1 MALVP
6 CQTESHR
13 GVGMKP
19 GPERH
24 LQEVKADA
32 SAQDVVDALRQD
44 GAVIVHDLLSA
55 DIVTA
60 INAEVQPF
68 VDRADPDMRHL
79 NPGVQFFHSQTRHV
93 SGLAAKSPTFATD
106 VMVHPLLMA
115 VCDSILGPSCARFQ
129 LNLAH
134 LLERLP
140 GAGDQFWH
148 RDEIVW
154 NLVPEPKPELQLASV
169 IALVDFTADN
179 GATRVFPGS
188 HRWDPDRYPTNN
200 EAVAAEMPAG
210 SAVVYL
216 GSTFHG
222 GGAHTGSAP
231 RRGVH
236 LSYTLGWLRT
246 EENNYLAVPPEVASR
261 LPRQC
266 QEILGYA
273 VHDAIELGGGYL
285 GMLDL
290 RDPVEL
296 LQEGWPGIA
305 PTP

>member
-1 MALVP
+1 MSPAPDGRLQRVEADGPAEEVLGAL
-6 CQTESHR
+6 
-13 GVGMKP
+13 
-19 GPERH
+19 
-24 LQEVKADA
+24 L
-32 SAQDVVDALRQD
+32 QD
-44 GAVIVHDLLSA
+44 GAVIVQDLLSK
-55 DIVTA
+55 DVVSA

-79 NPGVQFFHSQTRHV
+79 NPGVQFFHAQTRHV
-93 SGLAAKSPTFATD
+93 SGLAGKSPTFATE
-106 VMVHPLLMA
+106 VMIHPLLMTL
-115 VCDSILGPSCARFQ
+115 CDTILGPSCARYQ

-148 RDEIVW
+148 QDEIVW

-188 HRWDPDRYPTNN
+188 HRWEAGRYPTND
-200 EAVAAEMPAG
+200 ESVAAEMPAG
-210 SAVVYL
+210 SAIVYL

-222 GGAHTGSAP
+222 GGAHCGSEP

-246 EENNYLAVPPEVASR
+246 EENNYLAVPPELACR

-266 QEILGYA
+266 QEVLGYA
-273 VHDAIELGGGYL
+273 VHDAIERGGGYL

-290 RDPVEL
+290 RDPIEL
-296 LQEGWPGIA
+296 FQEGWPGSA
-305 PTP
+305 RGD

>member
-1 MALVP
+1 MAAG
-6 CQTESHR
+6 R
-13 GVGMKP
+13 D
-19 GPERH
+19 
-24 LQEVKADA
+24 LQRMEVDTPAE
-32 SAQDVVDALRQD
+32 QVVDALRQD
-44 GAVIVHDLLSA
+44 GAVIIHGLLST
-55 DIVTA
+55 DVVTA

-79 NPGVQFFHSQTRHV
+79 NPGVQFFHAQTRHV
-93 SGLAAKSPTFATD
+93 SGLAGKSHTFATE
-106 VMVHPLLMA
+106 VMVHPLLMS
-115 VCDSILGPSCARFQ
+115 VCDTILGPSCARYQ

-169 IALVDFTADN
+169 IALVDFTAAN

-188 HRWDPDRYPTNN
+188 HRWEPDRYPTDD

-246 EENNYLAVPPEVASR
+246 EENNYLAVPPEVACL
-261 LPRQC
+261 LPRPC

-273 VHDAIELGGGYL
+273 VHDAIERGGGYL

-296 LQEGWPGIA
+296 LQEGWTGTI
-305 PTP
+305 TTG

>member
-1 MALVP
+1 MSRVRAGQLQRVQADVPAEQVAAAL
-6 CQTESHR
+6 
-13 GVGMKP
+13 
-19 GPERH
+19 
-24 LQEVKADA
+24 A
-32 SAQDVVDALRQD
+32 QD
-44 GAVIVHDLLSA
+44 GAVIVHDLVSGN
-55 DIVTA
+55 VVRA
-60 INAEVQPF
+60 INDEVQPF
-68 VDRADPDMRHL
+68 VDLADPDMRHL
-79 NPGVQFFHSQTRHV
+79 NPGVQVFHADTRHV
-93 SGLAAKSPTFATD
+93 SGLAGKSPTFATE
-106 VMVHPLLMA
+106 VMIHPLLMA
-115 VCDSILGPSCARFQ
+115 LCDTFLGPSCARYQ

-140 GAGDQFWH
+140 GAAAQFWH

-188 HRWDPDRYPTNN
+188 HRWEAGRYPTND

-210 SAVVYL
+210 SAIVYL

-222 GGAHTGSAP
+222 GGAHSGSQP

-246 EENNYLAVPPEVASR
+246 EENNYLAVPPEVACRLSR
-261 LPRQC
+261 PC
-266 QEILGYA
+266 QEVLGYA
-273 VHDAIELGGGYL
+273 VHDAIERGGGYL

-290 RDPVEL
+290 RDPIEL
-296 LQEGWPGIA
+296 FEEGWPSSTRA
-305 PTP
+305 

>member
-1 MALVP
+1 MSRIRAGQLQRVEAEVPAEQVAAAL
-6 CQTESHR
+6 
-13 GVGMKP
+13 
-19 GPERH
+19 
-24 LQEVKADA
+24 A
-32 SAQDVVDALRQD
+32 QD
-44 GAVIVHDLLSA
+44 GAVIVHDLVSG
-55 DIVTA
+55 DVVDA
-60 INAEVQPF
+60 INEEVQPF
-68 VDRADPDMRHL
+68 VDAADPDMRHL
-79 NPGVQFFHSQTRHV
+79 NPGVQLFHAQTRHV
-93 SGLAAKSPTFATD
+93 SGLAGKSPTFATE
-106 VMVHPLLMA
+106 VMIHPLLMA
-115 VCDSILGPSCARFQ
+115 LCDTFLGPSCARYQ

-140 GAGDQFWH
+140 GAAAQFWH

-188 HRWDPDRYPTNN
+188 HRWEPGRYPTND

-210 SAVVYL
+210 SAIVYL

-222 GGAHTGSAP
+222 GGAHSGTQP

-246 EENNYLAVPPEVASR
+246 EENNYLAVPPEVACR
-261 LPRQC
+261 LPRPC
-266 QEILGYA
+266 QEVLGYA
-273 VHDAIELGGGYL
+273 VHDAIERGGGYL

-290 RDPVEL
+290 RDPIEL
-296 LQEGWPGIA
+296 FDEGWPSSTRA
-305 PTP
+305 

>member
-1 MALVP
+1 MSRVRDG
-6 CQTESHR
+6 Q
-13 GVGMKP
+13 
-19 GPERH
+19 
-24 LQEVKADA
+24 LQKVEADA
-32 SAQDVVDALRQD
+32 PPEQVAGVLLQD
-44 GAVIVHDLLSA
+44 GAVIVQDLLSR
-55 DIVTA
+55 DVVGM
-60 INAEVQPF
+60 INAEVQPY
-68 VDRADPDMRHL
+68 VDRANPDMRHL
-79 NPGVQFFHSQTRHV
+79 NPGVQIFHAQTRHV
-93 SGLAAKSPTFATD
+93 SGLAGKSPTFATE
-106 VMVHPLLMA
+106 VMIHPLLLA
-115 VCDSILGPSCARFQ
+115 LCDTILGPSCARYQ

-179 GATRVFPGS
+179 GATRVFPRS
-188 HRWDPDRYPTNN
+188 HRWEPGRYPTND
-200 EAVAAEMPAG
+200 EAVAAEMQAG
-210 SAVVYL
+210 SAIVYL

-222 GGAHTGSAP
+222 GGAHRCTEP

-246 EENNYLAVPPEVASR
+246 EENNYLAVPPELACR

-266 QEILGYA
+266 QEVLGYA
-273 VHDAIELGGGYL
+273 VHDAIERGGGYL

-290 RDPVEL
+290 RDPIEL
-296 LQEGWPGIA
+296 FQEGWRGLPPGGLNQ
-305 PTP
+305 

>member
-1 MALVP
+1 MAP
-6 CQTESHR
+6 
-13 GVGMKP
+13 VGDVQL
-19 GPERH
+19 RR
-24 LQEVKADA
+24 VAADA
-32 SAQDVVDALRQD
+32 GAEQVVEALLAD
-44 GAVIVHDLLSA
+44 GAVIVHDLLPPHVVS
-55 DIVTA
+55 A
-60 INAEVQPF
+60 INAEVQPH

-79 NPGVQFFHSQTRHV
+79 NPGVQIFHAQTRHV
-93 SGLAAKSPTFATD
+93 SGLAGKSPTFATE
-106 VMVHPLLMA
+106 VMIHPLLMA
-115 VCDSILGPSCARFQ
+115 VCDTILGPSCARYQ

-154 NLVPEPKPELQLASV
+154 NLVPEPKPELQVASV

-179 GATRVFPGS
+179 GATRLFPGS
-188 HRWDPDRYPTNN
+188 HRWEPGRYPTGE
-200 EAVAAEMPAG
+200 EAVVAEMPAG
-210 SAVVYL
+210 SAVIYL

-222 GGAHTGSAP
+222 GGAHTGPES

-246 EENNYLAVPPEVASR
+246 EENNYLAVPPELACR

-266 QEILGYA
+266 QEVLGYA
-273 VHDAIELGGGYL
+273 VHDAIERGGGYL

-296 LQEGWPGIA
+296 FEEGWTGAVSPE
-305 PTP
+305 

>member
-1 MALVP
+1 MAPDHDSRLRRVPAGAPVEDVIGALV
-6 CQTESHR
+6 
-13 GVGMKP
+13 
-19 GPERH
+19 
-24 LQEVKADA
+24 D
-32 SAQDVVDALRQD
+32 D
-44 GAVIVHDLLSA
+44 GAVIVHDLLSH
-55 DIVTA
+55 DVVQA

-68 VDRADPDMRHL
+68 VDLADPDMRHL

-93 SGLAAKSPTFATD
+93 SGLAGKSPTFATE
-106 VMVHPLLMA
+106 VMIHPLLMA
-115 VCDSILGPSCARFQ
+115 VCDTVLGPSCARYQ

-140 GAGDQFWH
+140 GAADQFWH
-148 RDEIVW
+148 QDEIVW

-188 HRWDPDRYPTNN
+188 HRWEKGRYPNDD
-200 EAVAAEMPAG
+200 EAVVAEMPAG
-210 SAVVYL
+210 SAIVYL

-222 GGAHTGSAP
+222 GGAHHGAAP

-246 EENNYLAVPPEVASR
+246 EENNYLAVPPEQASR
-261 LPRQC
+261 LPRRC
-266 QEILGYA
+266 QEVLGYA
-273 VHDAIELGGGYL
+273 VHDAIERGGGYL

-290 RDPVEL
+290 RDPIEL
-296 LQEGWPGIA
+296 FQEGWPGA
-305 PTP
+305 AQGG

>member
-1 MALVP
+1 MSRARAG
-6 CQTESHR
+6 Q
-13 GVGMKP
+13 
-19 GPERH
+19 
-24 LQEVKADA
+24 LQRVEADA
-32 SAQDVVDALRQD
+32 PAEQVAAALAHD
-44 GAVIVHDLLSA
+44 GAVIVHGLVSGD
-55 DIVTA
+55 VVGA
-60 INAEVQPF
+60 INEEVQPF
-68 VDRADPDMRHL
+68 VDAADPDMRHL
-79 NPGVQFFHSQTRHV
+79 NPGVQLFHAQTRHV
-93 SGLAAKSPTFATD
+93 SGLAGKSPTFATE
-106 VMVHPLLMA
+106 VMIHPLLMA
-115 VCDSILGPSCARFQ
+115 LCDTFLGPSCARYQ

-140 GAGDQFWH
+140 GAAAQFWH

-188 HRWDPDRYPTNN
+188 HRWEPGRYPTND

-210 SAVVYL
+210 SAIVYL

-222 GGAHTGSAP
+222 GGAHSGTQP

-246 EENNYLAVPPEVASR
+246 EENNYLAVPPEVACR
-261 LPRQC
+261 LPRPC
-266 QEILGYA
+266 QEVLGYA
-273 VHDAIELGGGYL
+273 VHDAIERGGGYL

-290 RDPVEL
+290 RDPIEL
-296 LQEGWPGIA
+296 FAEGWPLSA
-305 PTP
+305 RA

>member
-1 MALVP
+1 LRRVEADAPAEQVVGALV
-6 CQTESHR
+6 
-13 GVGMKP
+13 
-19 GPERH
+19 
-24 LQEVKADA
+24 
-32 SAQDVVDALRQD
+32 QD
-44 GAVIVHDLLSA
+44 GAVIVHELLTSQ
-55 DIVTA
+55 VVSA
-60 INAEVQPF
+60 INEEVQPF

-79 NPGVQFFHSQTRHV
+79 NPGVQLFHAQTRHV
-93 SGLAAKSPTFATD
+93 SGLAGKSRTFATE
-106 VMVHPLLMA
+106 VMIHPLLMA
-115 VCDSILGPSCARFQ
+115 LCETILGPSCARYQ

-140 GAGDQFWH
+140 GAGEQFWH
-148 RDEIVW
+148 QDEIVW
-154 NLVPEPKPELQLASV
+154 NLVPEPKPELQVASV

-188 HRWDPDRYPTNN
+188 HQWETGRYPTND

-210 SAVVYL
+210 SAIVYL

-222 GGAHTGSAP
+222 GGAHCGSEP

-246 EENNYLAVPPEVASR
+246 EENNYLAVPPELACR

-266 QEILGYA
+266 QEVLGYA
-273 VHDAIELGGGYL
+273 VHDAIERGGGYL

-290 RDPVEL
+290 RDPIEL
-296 LQEGWPGIA
+296 FAEGWPGSA
-305 PTP
+305 RAD